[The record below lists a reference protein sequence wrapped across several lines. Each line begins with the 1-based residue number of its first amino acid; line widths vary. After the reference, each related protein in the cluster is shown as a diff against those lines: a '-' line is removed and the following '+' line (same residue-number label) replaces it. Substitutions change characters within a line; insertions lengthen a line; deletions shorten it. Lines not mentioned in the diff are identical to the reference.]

1 MKQPRPI
8 VFWIGMIAA
17 VIAALVLT
25 REILLPFVAGT
36 ALAYVLIPLVN
47 RIERWGLNR
56 LTATL
61 IVMGVLI
68 IGLVAAILLT
78 MPLIVQEVIAL
89 VEDVPAFVRRLRV
102 LATDPARPIV
112 QKLFGEGLARA
123 EQSIGELT
131 TLAAGWFD
139 DFLLEVWSGGQA
151 LMTFLSL
158 AIVTPVVACYV
169 IFDWNSII
177 AAVDDWV
184 PPARRDT
191 VRTLATEIDGIFREF
206 LRGQGAIC
214 LILGVFYA
222 ATLWAIGLSH
232 GLIVGFTAGLIS
244 FIPYV
249 GSLVGIVVAS
259 CIGVAQFW
267 PDWKLILAV
276 PAIFLVGQTIS
287 DYALSPY
294 LVGRRINLHPV
305 WSIFALFAFGN
316 LFGLVGLLIAVPV
329 AAAIGVLLRFAQG
342 LYFASPFYIYGNGA
356 ERPAT
361 APLRGAAQ
369 GVDPSASIGLK

>member
-1 MKQPRPI
+1 MNQPRPI

-17 VIAALVLT
+17 IIAALVLL
-25 REILLPFVAGT
+25 RDILLPFVAGT
-36 ALAYVLIPLVN
+36 ALAYALIPLVD

-56 LTATL
+56 LAATL
-61 IVMGVLI
+61 VVMGVLI
-68 IGLVAAILLT
+68 VGLVVAILLT

-89 VEDVPAFVRRLRV
+89 IGDVPAFVRRLRE
-102 LATDPARPIV
+102 LASDPSRPIV

-139 DFLLEVWSGGQA
+139 DLLIEVWSGGQA
-151 LMTFLSL
+151 LISVLSL

-169 IFDWNSII
+169 IFDWKSII
-177 AAVDDWV
+177 AAMDDWV
-184 PPARRDT
+184 PPARRGT
-191 VRTLATEIDGIFREF
+191 VRALAREIDGIFREF

-222 ATLWAIGLSH
+222 IALWAIGLSH
-232 GLIVGFTAGLIS
+232 GLTVGFAAGLIS
-244 FIPYV
+244 FIPYL
-249 GSLVGIVVAS
+249 GSLGGIVIAS

-267 PDWKLILAV
+267 PDWKLILTV
-276 PAIFLVGQTIS
+276 PMIFIVGQLIS

-329 AAAIGVLLRFAQG
+329 AAAIGVLVRFGQE
-342 LYFASPFYIYGNGA
+342 LYFASPFYTQGKEA
-356 ERPAT
+356 ERP
-361 APLRGAAQ
+361 L
-369 GVDPSASIGLK
+369 IK